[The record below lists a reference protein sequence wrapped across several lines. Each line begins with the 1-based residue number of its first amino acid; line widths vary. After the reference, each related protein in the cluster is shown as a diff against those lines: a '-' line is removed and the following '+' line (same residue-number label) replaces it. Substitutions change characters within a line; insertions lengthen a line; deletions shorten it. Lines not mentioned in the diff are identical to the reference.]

1 MQNKTINRAILIAGL
16 ALGATSAV
24 HSADEPKLIMGASD
38 FMLAGTCVACHGN
51 EGASVGPA
59 SPSIGG
65 LSKDYF
71 LETMQ
76 GFASGDIPSTIMG
89 RIAKGYT
96 DGEIEQMAN
105 YFIDKPFV
113 KAKQEFDATKVK
125 KGAKLHDKYCEKCH
139 AEGGSSKEDDS
150 GILAGQWI
158 HYTRWQMADYIAGH
172 RPATKK
178 MKKKVK
184 KLVSKEGDAGVE
196 ALIHYYA
203 SQK

>member
-1 MQNKTINRAILIAGL
+1 MQNKTLSSAMLVAGL
-16 ALGATSAV
+16 ALGTTSTV

-38 FMLAGTCVACHGN
+38 FMLAGTCVACHGEN
-51 EGASVGPA
+51 GASVGPA

-71 LETMQ
+71 VETMQ
-76 GFASGDIPSTIMG
+76 SYASGDIPSTIMG
-89 RIAKGYT
+89 RIAQGYT
-96 DGEIEQMAN
+96 EGEIEQMAN
-105 YFIDKPFV
+105 YFVDKPFV
-113 KAKQEFDATKVK
+113 KAKQEYDATKAK
-125 KGAKLHDKYCEKCH
+125 KGAKLHKKYCEKCH

-150 GILAGQWI
+150 GILAGQWMQ
-158 HYTRWQMADYIAGH
+158 YTQWQMADYISGH
-172 RPATKK
+172 REATKK

-184 KLVSKEGDAGVE
+184 QLVAKEGDAGVD